1 MNVLV
6 LTDLSQV
13 AKNAGTYAVQFL
25 ADVPTHFYLLN
36 IKLFHPQHPPEIA
49 GNHTRNLALSLL
61 QQRVLEL
68 QELSVNKEHKF
79 SVLYSENDLVGAA
92 RKFVIE
98 KNIDLIVMGA
108 ANKLHSPNTII
119 GNHTY
124 EVITKVKCNILAV
137 AENSRYRTPRRMIFP
152 IDYGVS
158 LPQEN
163 LKFLQRPQIAEKA
176 GITVMEVGFE
186 TEAEPGE
193 SMNLFF
199 ESLQGRQIETRKL
212 PIDEVFSESQLEKL
226 QEEFDLI
233 VLLGKNINICSEL
246 LHKEKG
252 LYARVAN
259 ELPILV
265 LHQ

>member
-6 LTDLSQV
+6 LTDLSRV

-25 ADVPTHFYLLN
+25 ADVPAHFYLLN
-36 IKLFHPQHPPEIA
+36 IKLFHPEHPPEFPE
-49 GNHTRNLALSLL
+49 NHPRDLAINLL

-68 QELSVNKEHKF
+68 QELSTCKEHKF

-92 RKFVIE
+92 RKFVLE

-119 GNHTY
+119 GNHTF

-137 AENSRYRTPRRMIFP
+137 AENSRYRTPRRMLFP

-163 LKFLQRPQIAEKA
+163 LKFLQRPQIANNA
-176 GITVMEVGFE
+176 GITVMEVGYE
-186 TEAEPGE
+186 TRPE
-193 SMNLFF
+193 SGGSVNLFF
-199 ESLQGRQIETRKL
+199 EPLQDRQIETRKI
-212 PIDEVFSESQLEKL
+212 PIAEAFSEEQLEAL
-226 QEEFDLI
+226 QQEFDLI

-252 LYARVAN
+252 LYARVTN